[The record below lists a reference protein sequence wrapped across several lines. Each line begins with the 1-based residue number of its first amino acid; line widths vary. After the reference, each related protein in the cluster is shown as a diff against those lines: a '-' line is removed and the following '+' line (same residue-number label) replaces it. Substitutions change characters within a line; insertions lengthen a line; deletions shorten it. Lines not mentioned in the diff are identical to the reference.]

1 MPKKPYTRSAPTAP
15 TARRAH
21 FCAVLVLAACGLQA
35 PQLSAQVLP
44 TNLPARELRQLQDD
58 VERGRLRQEL
68 REMESRKAQP
78 TTPQKQEAEPPAA
91 GFRLTVNSIGH
102 TPSQVLTDDEFNRT
116 VAPWIGRTI
125 EAHEIAD
132 ILNAVNEAYRARGY
146 VVCQAVVKPQRI
158 RNGHLE
164 ITLIEGRTSKT
175 SVACNDSTNEDFIL
189 SAFDFDKGKVANY
202 RDMIDALVRFNM
214 THDVALKIDI
224 SAGDEPMSTAYRIDV
239 TEPPRWTASI
249 FADTVGSKST
259 GRPRAGASITNR
271 SVLGLRDSFTILGL
285 ASEGSKSAMA
295 AYALPLN
302 AYGTKLSASISFGD
316 VEVVDGPSADYDV
329 SGDSYLASL
338 RLEHPVYVSQKARFT
353 LWGEWGRQGSSSS
366 MFGDV
371 TISDTDID
379 LYTAGV
385 DALVFSD
392 RAYAAGTLALS
403 RHRVEENVFDLS
415 GSYSLLTGSLS
426 ARQAFSGGAAVSFNA
441 RWQATLGGDALNS
454 TDYFYLGHASGV
466 RGYDNDL
473 IAAEEGLT
481 VSLEAGYPILGEGTW
496 LFGFVDYG
504 RLWGSRT
511 SLEKSLAS
519 AGCGLQWP
527 LFDGARLAFTA
538 SFPLKRSLADD
549 VHVNSARADLQL
561 VVTW

>member
-15 TARRAH
+15 TARHAR

-175 SVACNDSTNEDFIL
+175 SVAGNDSTNEDFIL
-189 SAFDFDKGKVANY
+189 SAFDFEKGKVANY

-316 VEVVDGPSADYDV
+316 VEVVDGPS
-329 SGDSYLASL
+329 
-338 RLEHPVYVSQKARFT
+338 
-353 LWGEWGRQGSSSS
+353 
-366 MFGDV
+366 
-371 TISDTDID
+371 
-379 LYTAGV
+379 
-385 DALVFSD
+385 
-392 RAYAAGTLALS
+392 
-403 RHRVEENVFDLS
+403 
-415 GSYSLLTGSLS
+415 
-426 ARQAFSGGAAVSFNA
+426 
-441 RWQATLGGDALNS
+441 